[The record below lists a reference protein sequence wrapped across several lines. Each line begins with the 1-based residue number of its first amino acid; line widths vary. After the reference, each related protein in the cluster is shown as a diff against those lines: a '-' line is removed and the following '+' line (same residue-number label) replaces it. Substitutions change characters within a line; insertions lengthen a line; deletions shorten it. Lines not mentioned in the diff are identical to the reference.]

1 MWIFGWG
8 AGRPVRKGVRGRPL
22 DSSIA
27 NRGPAPRVFPGRSAS
42 YGTNG
47 GASFSKKAIPTTAGI
62 SPAIAKTARSAMG
75 EGCFLSRD
83 HRERVGQAILPA
95 AGFRA
100 GQCRTWKGPA
110 QPGLAAPH
118 LTKDSV

>member
-1 MWIFGWG
+1 MS
-8 AGRPVRKGVRGRPL
+8 RPL
-22 DSSIA
+22 DSSIT
-27 NRGPAPRVFPGRSAS
+27 NREPGPQAFPGRSAS
-42 YGTNG
+42 CGTNA
-47 GASFSKKAIPTTAGI
+47 GASSSKKAILTTVGI

-75 EGCFLSRD
+75 EGGFLSRD

-118 LTKDSV
+118 LTKDSG

>member
-1 MWIFGWG
+1 MSQP
-8 AGRPVRKGVRGRPL
+8 R
-22 DSSIA
+22 DSSIM
-27 NRGPAPRVFPGRSAS
+27 NREPGPRGYPGRSVS
-42 YGTNG
+42 CGTNA
-47 GASFSKKAIPTTAGI
+47 GASFSREAILTIVGI
-62 SPAIAKTARSAMG
+62 SRVIVRTVRSAMG

-118 LTKDSV
+118 LTKDSG

>member
-1 MWIFGWG
+1 MS
-8 AGRPVRKGVRGRPL
+8 RPL
-22 DSSIA
+22 DSSIT
-27 NRGPAPRVFPGRSAS
+27 NREPGPQAFPGRSAS
-42 YGTNG
+42 YGTNA
-47 GASFSKKAIPTTAGI
+47 GASFWKKAIPTIVGI

-95 AGFRA
+95 GFRA

-118 LTKDSV
+118 LTKDS